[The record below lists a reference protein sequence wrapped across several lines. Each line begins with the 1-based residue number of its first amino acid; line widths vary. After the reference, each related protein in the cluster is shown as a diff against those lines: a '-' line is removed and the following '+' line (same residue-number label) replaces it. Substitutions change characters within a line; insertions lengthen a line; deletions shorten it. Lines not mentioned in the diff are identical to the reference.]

1 MNTKIKLIGLFILF
15 CLKSFSQGLHVDYK
29 QTVGTPYQF
38 EVEIWISNQT
48 GQELQLS
55 ALNNVFGYLEGLS
68 VTSTVTM
75 NLSPKFKGL
84 MSPINSLIADK
95 KIIRA
100 TQVPVLNS
108 SKAIEVSEKPE
119 LFGTISVRSN
129 SVIGYPLV
137 LTPAIQGNPTV
148 QSIVYFNRSINSTA
162 LTLQSMSIT
171 TDENPLVL
179 RLMGEQV
186 AKAEDNSVL
195 SVYPNPTTNLLYFD
209 ATNLNLENRQIEVY
223 NQLGKLVYK
232 LNHNDLQA
240 GFIDL
245 SGFTAG
251 SYFISARDGGSIV
264 LWQKVIKVD

>member
-1 MNTKIKLIGLFILF
+1 MINKLIALGIFLMLVLNGFA
-15 CLKSFSQGLHVDYK
+15 QGLHIDYK

-38 EVEIWISNQT
+38 EVEIWVSNQT
-48 GQELQLS
+48 QQEVQLS
-55 ALNNVFGYLEGLS
+55 ALNNVFGYVQGLNETSS
-68 VTSTVTM
+68 VLL
-75 NLSPKFKGL
+75 NLSPKYKGL
-84 MSPINSLIADK
+84 MAPINSLIADK

-108 SKAIEVSEKPE
+108 TKAIAVSEKPE
-119 LFGTISVRSN
+119 LFGTLSVRSN
-129 SVIGYPLV
+129 VGIQYPLV

-179 RLMGEQV
+179 RLMGQQV
-186 AKAEDNSVL
+186 AKAEDNSGL

-209 ATNLNLENRQIEVY
+209 ATGQDLRNHQIELY

-232 LNHNDLQA
+232 LNQNDIQSGL
-240 GFIDL
+240 IDM
-245 SGFTAG
+245 SGFAAG
-251 SYFISARDGGSIV
+251 SYFLCARKGEESIT
-264 LWQKVIKVD
+264 WQKVIKID